1 MRYLFLLLLLLY
13 THSASANS
21 YEKISVKFALPFND
35 KLVKQSLNKEQARLI
50 AKKLIIKKYLK
61 TIIKFP
67 SIVKKFHKKHIIDL
81 IIKSKQLKY
90 KLINFKK
97 ENTFKKNNSVFYIFS
112 SNINTD
118 KLNAN
123 FEIWKILNQLIIKEK
138 LSDLLSLE
146 LALSY
151 KNNINILNVLQN
163 WKETYDGGILYIVT
177 DNLIEDHELLKFMD
191 KKFVS
196 NELTS
201 NIDEIVYL
209 FDLAPLNIDIC
220 LKAYDLLNNQ
230 NYKTLAY
237 KLLTSCKTVHSQKIN
252 KKDFKILNNEIKRLN
267 KLNVNIDE
275 DSLINKIFNY
285 QGNLPISLSQ
295 NNTVPEIDIL
305 GELIYQFEQKPNL
318 YFLKKIRD
326 KFKSMDFNLMNE
338 YLTNQIGVSQ
348 NAGYKF

>member
-50 AKKLIIKKYLK
+50 AKRLIIKKYLK

-67 SIVKKFHKKHIIDL
+67 SVVKKFHKKHIIDL

-90 KLINFKK
+90 KFINFKK

-123 FEIWKILNQLIIKEK
+123 LEIWKILNQLIIKEK

-338 YLTNQIGVSQ
+338 YLSNQIGVSQ

>member
-13 THSASANS
+13 SHSVSANLS
-21 YEKISVKFALPFND
+21 EKFLVKFALPVND
-35 KLVKQSLNKEQARLI
+35 KLVKQSINKEKARFI

-61 TIIKFP
+61 TIINFP
-67 SIVKKFHKKHIIDL
+67 SIIKKNHKKHIIDL

-97 ENTFKKNNSVFYIFS
+97 EDTFKKNKSVFYIFS
-112 SNINTD
+112 SNIDTD

-123 FEIWKILNQLIIKEK
+123 FEIWKFLNQLIIKKK

-151 KNNINILNVLQN
+151 KDKINLLTVLQN
-163 WKETYDGGILYIVT
+163 WKESYDGGILYIVT
-177 DNLIEDHELLKFMD
+177 DNLIADPELIKFID

-196 NELTS
+196 NDLS
-201 NIDEIVYL
+201 SKINEIVYL

-237 KLLTSCKTVHSQKIN
+237 KLLTSCKTVHLQKIN

-267 KLNVNIDE
+267 KLNVNINE

>member
-1 MRYLFLLLLLLY
+1 MRYLFLLIILLY

-50 AKKLIIKKYLK
+50 AKRLIIKKYLK

-67 SIVKKFHKKHIIDL
+67 SVVKKFHKKHIIDL

-237 KLLTSCKTVHSQKIN
+237 KLLTSCKTVHSQKVN